1 MVKYRDTFANNS
13 DFMPTM
19 VKYWETFANNSDFM
33 PTMVKY
39 WETISETSDFMHRLL
54 YTFKVAIEPRKKK
67 NQALKMGYWTQKK
80 LNWAPKIG

>member
-1 MVKYRDTFANNS
+1 
-13 DFMPTM
+13 
-19 VKYWETFANNSDFM
+19 
-33 PTMVKY
+33 
-39 WETISETSDFMHRLL
+39 MHRLL